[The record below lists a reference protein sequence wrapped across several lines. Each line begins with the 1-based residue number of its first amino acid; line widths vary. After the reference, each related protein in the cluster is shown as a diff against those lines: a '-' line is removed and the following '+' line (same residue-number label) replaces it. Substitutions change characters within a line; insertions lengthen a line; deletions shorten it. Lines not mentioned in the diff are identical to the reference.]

1 VNSKLNLNELVII
14 IGAKGLKP
22 YPFNADFLKQSA
34 IVPED
39 WELAKKPLQTKQA
52 IQSQFKNNVMF
63 TAQPNRIVVTE
74 LIEGKSYE
82 EITAPDIVRRF
93 IEKMPKIDYRAL
105 VINPK
110 GYLGFNNDTEAVSNY
125 LYQSLFNPAPW
136 QEFGTAPVQSA
147 IDLKYTLEQGNLYLK
162 IGQASINNGEQ
173 GKESVVL
180 FSGNFEHGLT
190 QETQPERALKLQ
202 QYLAAWQRD
211 LDTYQDLIANKF
223 MNLTPQSDRKFAA
236 VH

>member
-1 VNSKLNLNELVII
+1 MNSKLNLNELVII

-22 YPFNADFLKQSA
+22 YPFNVDFLKQSA

-52 IQSQFKNNVMF
+52 IQSQFTNNVMF

-74 LIEGKSYE
+74 LIEGKNYE
-82 EITAPDIVRRF
+82 DILAPDLARKF
-93 IEKMPKIDYRAL
+93 INKLPKIDYRAL

-110 GYLGFNNDTEAVSNY
+110 GYVSFDNDSQAINNY
-125 LYQSLFNPAPW
+125 IYQNLFNPAPW

-147 IDLKYTLEQGNLYLK
+147 IDLKYTLESGNLYLK
-162 IGQASINNGEQ
+162 IAQASINNQEQ
-173 GKESVVL
+173 NKESVVL

-190 QETQPERALKLQ
+190 KENQSERALELQ
-202 QYLAAWQRD
+202 QYLAAWQSD

-223 MNLTPQSDRKFAA
+223 MNLAVQSSQNLA
-236 VH
+236 VAG